1 MSLLHKEFDFCL
13 LIPCYDNF
21 DGLLLSLET
30 VNYYSDRVMIVIV
43 DDGSKIPITVVA
55 IKSVIKTGYPLIVVR
70 NDMNNGITDALNKG
84 LRWIQLNTE
93 AKYVARLDCGDLCH
107 ADRFYKQID
116 YMNNHS
122 DTGLLG
128 SWCVFENKDSSFKY
142 RYKAPTEHEPI
153 KRAMHFRNVFIHPT
167 VIFKTDLL
175 EKIGYYPYDFDHAE
189 DYAFFW
195 ELLKIT
201 RSHILNE
208 FLVTCE
214 INEQGISLKNRQTQM
229 GNQIR
234 IISKYG
240 TNPILKIIGLLR
252 IKVLRLLP
260 KRFILPLK
268 TLIKQQ

>member
-1 MSLLHKEFDFCL
+1 
-13 LIPCYDNF
+13 
-21 DGLLLSLET
+21 
-30 VNYYSDRVMIVIV
+30 
-43 DDGSKIPITVVA
+43 
-55 IKSVIKTGYPLIVVR
+55 
-70 NDMNNGITDALNKG
+70 
-84 LRWIQLNTE
+84 
-93 AKYVARLDCGDLCH
+93 
-107 ADRFYKQID
+107 
-116 YMNNHS
+116 
-122 DTGLLG
+122 
-128 SWCVFENKDSSFKY
+128 
-142 RYKAPTEHEPI
+142 
-153 KRAMHFRNVFIHPT
+153 